1 MRLIDADKLEISRI
15 AEFTDEYGDAVP
27 VYGVTAEDIDN
38 APTVDAV
45 VLPVMVGQTVWYID
59 RYTGNIETDTVKY
72 LTVTKSGIHAQLVY
86 HNQKFW
92 DIYRQGKD
100 VFFTREAAEAAL
112 KARENECTE
121 E

>member
-1 MRLIDADKLEISRI
+1 MREQLIQLIKQAHTDYLLNDDYAVSIYEFIADRLIEA
-15 AEFTDEYGDAVP
+15 
-27 VYGVTAEDIDN
+27 GVIL
-38 APTVDAV
+38 PTVK
-45 VLPVMVGQTVWYID
+45 VGQTVWYID

-100 VFFTREAAEAAL
+100 VFFTREAVETSL
-112 KARENECTE
+112 KARNNEKDN
-121 E
+121 